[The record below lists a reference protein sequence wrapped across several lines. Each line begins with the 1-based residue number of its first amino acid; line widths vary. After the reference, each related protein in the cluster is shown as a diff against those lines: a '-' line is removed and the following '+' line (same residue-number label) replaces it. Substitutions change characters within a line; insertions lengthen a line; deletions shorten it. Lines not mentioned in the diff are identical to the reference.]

1 MSKALAFIPCCTHFT
16 HCKPGSLVQWIHVA
30 PYGFRDTRPQSH
42 WVGGWGS
49 CGWCVRVSGHR
60 PGSYL
65 QDGPPALGCM
75 LAAGWATPRHPM
87 QGHVAVSAHTVGAV
101 VVIDEAGTELGALPT
116 NHLEWQVV
124 KRCLIPEGLSLWIQL
139 PSALI
144 AFPHLHRALSEVGLQ
159 AASLTPP

>member
-1 MSKALAFIPCCTHFT
+1 MVI
-16 HCKPGSLVQWIHVA
+16 G
-30 PYGFRDTRPQSH
+30 
-42 WVGGWGS
+42 
-49 CGWCVRVSGHR
+49 R

-101 VVIDEAGTELGALPT
+101 VVIDEAGPELGALPT
-116 NHLEWQVV
+116 NHLEWQVG
-124 KRCLIPEGLSLWIQL
+124 KRCLIPEGLPLWCTNSHSGL
-139 PSALI
+139 M
-144 AFPHLHRALSEVGLQ
+144 AFPHLHHALSEVGLQ